1 MNGNYY
7 DVVVLGTQL
16 GPLLAGT
23 LLAKRGFRV
32 LVLGQEDLPPTYDAG
47 EGLTLPRAP
56 FSFTAAGSPVA
67 RRIFAELALNQ
78 LFRRRALAMDPVFQ
92 VALPRHR
99 LDLPESDAEL
109 EREIEREFPEVRRPV
124 EDFHRGT
131 KRANAELD
139 RLLERDL
146 VWPPETFFERREF
159 ARASAQLSFD
169 KSGGGRDP
177 FAELRE
183 EHPFRLVVQAPAR
196 FLDGMDPDYP
206 TQLRLSRL
214 YGSALRGSTVLEGGE
229 AGLRQMLVEKLR
241 THSGEL
247 RERDRADAVL
257 LRRGVAVGVRL
268 ANSGEEIGASFVAY
282 GGDVSGLLRLLPDR
296 RPFEE
301 LFERLGEPQA
311 RWFRYTLNLV
321 LAGDGVPVGMARDVY
336 FIRDA
341 RRPLS
346 AENLLHI
353 EAHPPDASG
362 RRLLCVETLLPRR
375 GIEDVPGYI
384 DGVRERVFASLGDLV
399 PFLGRTVQ
407 LIDSPHDG
415 RPVLDVRTG
424 RSRPA
429 PEPWTR
435 GPQTMRTVYGYPV
448 TGTLGLSALPVRTP
462 VRRLL
467 LCSGQTTP
475 GLGMEG
481 HLLAAW
487 SAARIVTRADRRK
500 AWMRG
505 RLWTKVEI

>member
-247 RERDRADAVL
+247 AAGKIARDFLVATRSRAG
-257 LRRGVAVGVRL
+257 RGVGGVGRV
-268 ANSGEEIGASFVAY
+268 GAPGRVA
-282 GGDVSGLLRLLPDR
+282 
-296 RPFEE
+296 
-301 LFERLGEPQA
+301 
-311 RWFRYTLNLV
+311 
-321 LAGDGVPVGMARDVY
+321 
-336 FIRDA
+336 
-341 RRPLS
+341 
-346 AENLLHI
+346 
-353 EAHPPDASG
+353 AHSG
-362 RRLLCVETLLPRR
+362 RRFQLHR
-375 GIEDVPGYI
+375 G
-384 DGVRERVFASLGDLV
+384 A
-399 PFLGRTVQ
+399 
-407 LIDSPHDG
+407 
-415 RPVLDVRTG
+415 
-424 RSRPA
+424 
-429 PEPWTR
+429 
-435 GPQTMRTVYGYPV
+435 
-448 TGTLGLSALPVRTP
+448 
-462 VRRLL
+462 
-467 LCSGQTTP
+467 
-475 GLGMEG
+475 
-481 HLLAAW
+481 
-487 SAARIVTRADRRK
+487 
-500 AWMRG
+500 
-505 RLWTKVEI
+505 